1 MPETGGDPIDAHE
14 DFERTV
20 QLLGALALYA
30 HLPHTDEE
38 FVAVMAPALA
48 ASLPCGFL
56 PPLPPGYDPTDGPD
70 YPGQGW

>member
-1 MPETGGDPIDAHE
+1 MDAHE

-30 HLPHTDEE
+30 HLPGTDEE

-48 ASLPCGFL
+48 ASLACGFL
-56 PPLPPGYDPTDGPD
+56 PPLPPGYDPTDRPD
-70 YPGQGW
+70 YPRQGW